1 MGIKGGTPN
10 DTRWPGSPLQYSPPL
25 SNFLEM
31 QPSAARS
38 RQAISP
44 RSLAEVAIAENE
56 EGRFR
61 LAAFREELHALGR
74 VDGHTQC
81 LSALRLCGP
90 CRPRAAGYR

>member
-1 MGIKGGTPN
+1 MKRRKLISLLGGAAAA
-10 DTRWPGSPLQYSPPL
+10 WPL
-25 SNFLEM
+25 
-31 QPSAARS
+31 AARAQQTE
-38 RQAISP
+38 RTAHRRANGNRGERGR
-44 RSLAEVAIAENE
+44 RS
-56 EGRFR
+56 R